1 MMAVRTIL
9 VTDFLG
15 SAMLRYFVSTMR
27 GGSQRGPNQPL
38 HCPAPHLSDPELSTL
53 LLCAPLAS
61 RLLTDRRC
69 FVWKLLEDG

>member
-9 VTDFLG
+9 VMEFLG
-15 SAMLRYFVSTMR
+15 SATLRYFVSPMQ
-27 GGSQRGPNQPL
+27 GGSQNGPNQPL
-38 HCPAPHLSDPELSTL
+38 HCPAQHQSDPELSPL